1 MKKIIPLLLAIAM
14 LLGCASA
21 AAEWP
26 DKPITV
32 LIPANPG
39 GDTDTTSRA
48 ISQSLTEI
56 LGQPVSV
63 VNMSGGAGTIAMNEL
78 MARDADGYTLI
89 YHHVDTVL
97 LNLLGRMEEP
107 WTDMLDV
114 SSVTGGGATFCVLTH
129 KDSPYQTWDEMIA
142 YVKDHPGEVNFAME
156 AGGTLHML
164 ILAIEEALDI
174 QFNAVDLGSASD
186 RNTALLGKQCD
197 LVIAQYGQ
205 VIDYIKNGDFVPLCV
220 LAEERN
226 ENFADLP
233 SSYELGCPVACNWW
247 YYFGF
252 KKGTDPAIVSKFTE
266 AVGQAVAMQPYTD
279 ALALYNYKANF
290 RAGEDAVAYM
300 KETEDFFRPITEML
314 TNP

>member
-1 MKKIIPLLLAIAM
+1 MKKLVAFILAMAM
-14 LLGCASA
+14 MLGCTTAL
-21 AAEWP
+21 AEWP
-26 DKPITV
+26 EKPVNI

-48 ISQSLTEI
+48 LAQSLTEI
-56 LGQPVSV
+56 LGQPVNV
-63 VNMSGGAGTIAMNEL
+63 INMVGGAGTIAMIEL
-78 MARDADGYTLI
+78 MSRDADGYSLI

-114 SSVTGGGATFCVLTH
+114 SAVTGGGATFCVLVN
-129 KDSPYQTWDEMIA
+129 KDSAWQTWDELVS
-142 YVKDHPGEVNFAME
+142 YTREHPYEVNFAME

-164 ILAIEEALDI
+164 ILAIESALDI
-174 QFNAVDLGSASD
+174 HFNAVDLGSASD

-197 LVIAQYGQ
+197 VVIAQYGQ
-205 VIDYIKNGDFVPLCV
+205 VLDYINNGDFLPLCV

-247 YYFGF
+247 YYAGF
-252 KKGTDPAIVSKFTE
+252 KKGTDPEIVAKFTQ
-266 AVGQAVAMQPYTD
+266 AVEQAVAMEPYTN
-279 ALALYNYKANF
+279 ALNLYNYKANF
-290 RAGEDAVAYM
+290 LPGEEGVAYM
-300 KETEDFFRPITEML
+300 KKSEDFFRPITEL
-314 TNP
+314 LK